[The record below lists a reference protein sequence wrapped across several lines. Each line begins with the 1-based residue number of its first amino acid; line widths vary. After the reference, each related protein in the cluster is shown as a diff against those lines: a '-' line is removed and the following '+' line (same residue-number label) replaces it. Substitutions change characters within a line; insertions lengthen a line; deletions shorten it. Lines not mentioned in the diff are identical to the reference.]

1 MKFDTFEN
9 LIEGV
14 DAMTERYIARECQQ
28 TQASFLGLDHR
39 AGYTLYVNVDDRV
52 IAVHNRNRG
61 TLDYYGG
68 FEYVEKENVT
78 TIGNYTFYRGD
89 ECERVTKCLDHF
101 EGKEEPDEEDD
112 E

>member
-9 LIEGV
+9 LIEGI

-28 TQASFLGLDHR
+28 TQASFLGLDSR

-52 IAVHNRNRG
+52 IAVHNRHRG
-61 TLDYYGG
+61 ILDYYGG

-89 ECERVTKCLDHF
+89 ECERVQSCLDQF
-101 EGKEEPDEEDD
+101 EGKVSEHEEEGE
-112 E
+112 